1 MKEHERII
9 LTDNIPSEG
18 LTAGDV
24 GTIIHVHSGGKAFEV
39 EFISLAGQTAAIATV
54 EASQVRSARRNEIAH
69 ARELAFA

>member
-9 LTDNIPSEG
+9 LTGDIPSEG

-69 ARELAFA
+69 ARELALA

>member
-9 LTDNIPSEG
+9 LTDDIPSEG

-54 EASQVRSARRNEIAH
+54 KASQVRSARRNEIAH

>member
-9 LTDNIPSEG
+9 LTDDIPSEG

>member
-9 LTDNIPSEG
+9 LTNDIPSEG